1 MTADGR
7 RDAFHIPRQA
17 ADKAAL
23 HGGEHAAGVVVRKRI
38 LVGDGAGLEGVGL
51 TSTTG
56 ANSRDG
62 RGRPSY
68 GAVGER
74 AVLAVEHSSGQVVD
88 EGDGFTELIGLEDRS
103 TGRVI
108 GDGGE
113 PAVCVAGVLACNLLK
128 LWRAARPNRPAA
140 ETDPAVA
147 SPKKQPKPACLSY
160 EDGLLV
166 LGKGEK
172 ATKLKLMQFKTSP
185 GARVDNTF
193 IHSSYGFRYL
203 TLSVK
208 DVNAAVARAEK
219 AGAKPIAKC
228 PVPLPEGLP
237 AGLALAN
244 YRDPDGNL
252 VELVGPWKP

>member
-1 MTADGR
+1 MKSLTRSLAAVAVCATAFALGVSANQQTAPETNFASEVIDLGMVVSDLDKSLKFYKDVIGFEEADG
-7 RDAFHIPRQA
+7 FKVPGQF
-17 ADKAAL
+17 AL
-23 HGGEHAAGVVVRKRI
+23 
-38 LVGDGAGLEGVGL
+38 DTGLANNLGL
-51 TSTTG
+51 
-56 ANSRDG
+56 D
-62 RGRPSY
+62 
-68 GAVGER
+68 VH
-74 AVLAVEHSSGQVVD
+74 V
-88 EGDGFTELIGLEDRS
+88 
-103 TGRVI
+103 
-108 GDGGE
+108 
-113 PAVCVAGVLACNLLK
+113 
-128 LWRAARPNRPAA
+128 
-140 ETDPAVA
+140 
-147 SPKKQPKPACLSY
+147 
-160 EDGLLV
+160 LV

-203 TLSVK
+203 TIAVK

-252 VELVGPWKP
+252 VELVGPWKQ